1 MDPYNESFFDV
12 QIEVVKLIGEI
23 VDRVEEEESE

>member
-1 MDPYNESFFDV
+1 MDPDKESFFDV